1 MKPGRK
7 LVEQGADQCSDADL
21 LAILLGSGGPGYSA
35 EDVAR
40 DILARY
46 GTLAAL
52 MDKPLADLAA
62 IRGLGP
68 VKAVRLAAAYEL
80 AARIIKYLEQNE

>member
-7 LVEQGADQCSDADL
+7 LVEQGAAACSDAEV

-40 DILARY
+40 DILAKY

-52 MDKPLADLAA
+52 MDKPLAELAA
-62 IRGLGP
+62 IRGIGP
-68 VKAVRLAAAYEL
+68 VKAIRLAAAYEL
-80 AARIIKYLEQNE
+80 AARLIHHLEQYG

>member
-7 LVEQGADQCSDADL
+7 LVEQGASACTEADL
-21 LAILLGSGGPGYSA
+21 LAILVGTGGRGYGA

-46 GTLAAL
+46 GTAAGL
-52 MDKPLADLAA
+52 MDAPLAELAR
-62 IRGLGP
+62 IRGVGP
-68 VKAVRLAAAYEL
+68 VKAIRIAAAYEL
-80 AARIIKYLEQNE
+80 TARMIRHLEQHG